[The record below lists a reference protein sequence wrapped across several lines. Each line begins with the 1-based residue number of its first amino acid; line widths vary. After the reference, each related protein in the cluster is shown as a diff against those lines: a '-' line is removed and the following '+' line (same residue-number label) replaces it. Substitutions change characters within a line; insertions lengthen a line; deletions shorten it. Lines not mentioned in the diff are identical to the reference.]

1 MLGRTVRL
9 TATAAGNVTGN
20 HDLGYT
26 PVTWWLVR
34 QSNGTAFSAAV
45 ASVTSTQVTVNF
57 SGAGT
62 VDVYV
67 A

>member
-1 MLGRTVRL
+1 MLGRKVRL

-26 PVTWWLVR
+26 PVTWWMMR
-34 QSNGTAFSAAV
+34 QSNGTAFSASV
-45 ASVTSTQVTVNF
+45 ASVTPTQVTVNF
-57 SGAGT
+57 SGPGT